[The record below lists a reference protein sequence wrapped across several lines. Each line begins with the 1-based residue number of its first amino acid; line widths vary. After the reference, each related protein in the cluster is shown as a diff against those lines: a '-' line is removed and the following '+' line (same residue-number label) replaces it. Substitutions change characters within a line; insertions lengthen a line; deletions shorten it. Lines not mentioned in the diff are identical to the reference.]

1 MDELCRHTKKS
12 IYNFRE
18 ILSHLYFRCLWI
30 FHDYK
35 RTLCKVNTQFMKIV
49 PYKIQIFTKEAHH
62 YFQKTCTVW
71 KKFLSSCRHCID
83 VPSKRQLLLRRSV
96 NWRFLC
102 PWTYF
107 PASRDI
113 KHWDTLLGEKM
124 ILHEEKSGENPLS
137 HKMWTKCVCPLWG
150 SLNKD
155 LKGPFSLAKLCVNT
169 SFLIFSWKCFSNTF
183 TRENICIVSW
193 IFLVFKPS
201 IRKRQ
206 LDDWIGFGYKSS
218 FLWEKSQSI
227 LLHLLQKMKP

>member
-1 MDELCRHTKKS
+1 
-12 IYNFRE
+12 
-18 ILSHLYFRCLWI
+18 
-30 FHDYK
+30 
-35 RTLCKVNTQFMKIV
+35 MK
-49 PYKIQIFTKEAHH
+49 IFTKEAHH

-169 SFLIFSWKCFSNTF
+169 SFSYFLLKMLFQEKKY
-183 TRENICIVSW
+183 RYIVTW
-193 IFLVFKPS
+193 IP
-201 IRKRQ
+201 
-206 LDDWIGFGYKSS
+206 
-218 FLWEKSQSI
+218 
-227 LLHLLQKMKP
+227 

>member
-1 MDELCRHTKKS
+1 MTIRELYVKS
-12 IYNFRE
+12 ILNSWR
-18 ILSHLYFRCLWI
+18 L
-30 FHDYK
+30 FH
-35 RTLCKVNTQFMKIV
+35 V
-49 PYKIQIFTKEAHH
+49 PYKIQIFTKKAHH

-183 TRENICIVSW
+183 TRENKCIVSW
-193 IFLVFKPS
+193 IVQEFNQPS
-201 IRKRQ
+201 ERYYSMIE
-206 LDDWIGFGYKSS
+206 WIFGHKFIS
-218 FLWEKSQSI
+218 F
-227 LLHLLQKMKP
+227 

>member
-1 MDELCRHTKKS
+1 
-12 IYNFRE
+12 
-18 ILSHLYFRCLWI
+18 
-30 FHDYK
+30 
-35 RTLCKVNTQFMKIV
+35 MKIV

-169 SFLIFSWKCFSNTF
+169 SFSY
-183 TRENICIVSW
+183 
-193 IFLVFKPS
+193 FL
-201 IRKRQ
+201 
-206 LDDWIGFGYKSS
+206 L
-218 FLWEKSQSI
+218 
-227 LLHLLQKMKP
+227 KMLF